1 MIHLPAPRLCR
12 CGVVH
17 RDGIPRNL
25 AELLRP
31 YRAVY
36 LSTTAKNLMLDQLDE
51 SLATGADF
59 GSLHT
64 AYSTTGANEVTG
76 GSPAYARKAL
86 TWAAAA
92 SGAKAL
98 AATLPTWDVPASTT
112 VAWWGG
118 WDAVTAGTFLF
129 MMPVGAS
136 LPTNMSVDAGDV
148 TANTIQS
155 EAHGLTTND
164 RVVFWPGSGSGLP
177 AGLSVGT
184 LYHVIA
190 TGLTVDVF
198 SVSTTQ
204 GGSAVDITDE
214 GGGLAQKCV
223 PEVFA
228 GQGTYALSSASID
241 LAAVV

>member
-1 MIHLPAPRLCR
+1 MIHLPFPRLCS

-17 RDGIPRNL
+17 RTPPRRA
-25 AELLRP
+25 AELRP
-31 YRAVY
+31 YFDVFM
-36 LSTTAKNLMLDQLDE
+36 STTLKNLMLDVLE
-51 SLATGADF
+51 EGLATGADF

-76 GSPAYARKAL
+76 GSPAYTREAL

-92 SGAKAL
+92 SGSKAL
-98 AATLPTWDVPASTT
+98 AATLPTWDVPAATT

-118 WDAVTAGTFLF
+118 WDAVTAGNFLF

-164 RVVFWPGSGSGLP
+164 RCVFWPGSGSGLP
-177 AGLSVGT
+177 AGLTVGT
-184 LYHVIA
+184 IYHVIA

-214 GGGLAQKCV
+214 GGGLVQKCV

-228 GQGTYALSSASID
+228 GQGTYSLSSASID

>member
-1 MIHLPAPRLCR
+1 MWSSC
-12 CGVVH
+12 
-17 RDGIPRNL
+17 
-25 AELLRP
+25 
-31 YRAVY
+31 
-36 LSTTAKNLMLDQLDE
+36 S
-51 SLATGADF
+51 
-59 GSLHT
+59 
-64 AYSTTGANEVTG
+64 EVTG
-76 GSPAYARKAL
+76 GSPAYARKGL

-98 AATLPTWDVPASTT
+98 AATLPTWDVPAGTT

-118 WDAVTAGTFLF
+118 WDAVTVGTFLF

-136 LPTNMSVDAGDV
+136 LPTNMSVSAAGV
-148 TANTIQS
+148 TANTIDS

-177 AGLSVGT
+177 AGLTVGT
-184 LYHVIA
+184 IYHVIA
-190 TGLTVDVF
+190 AGLTVDVF
-198 SVSTTQ
+198 SVSTTS

>member
-1 MIHLPAPRLCR
+1 M
-12 CGVVH
+12 
-17 RDGIPRNL
+17 
-25 AELLRP
+25 
-31 YRAVY
+31 Y
-36 LSTTAKNLMLDQLDE
+36 LSATAKNLMLDVLDE
-51 SLATGADF
+51 SSGTGADF
-59 GSLHT
+59 GSLHS
-64 AYSTTGANEVTG
+64 AYSTTGANELTG
-76 GSPAYARKAL
+76 GSPAYARKGL
-86 TWAAAA
+86 TWGAAAA
-92 SGAKAL
+92 GAKAL
-98 AATLPTWDVPASTT
+98 AATLPTWDVPAAST
-112 VAWWGG
+112 VAWVGL
-118 WDAVTAGTFLF
+118 WDAVTVGTFLG
-129 MMPVGAS
+129 MMPAGAS

-190 TGLTVDVF
+190 AGLTVDVF
-198 SVSTTQ
+198 SVSTTS

-228 GQGTYALSSASID
+228 GQGTYALSSGSVD